1 MDAHEIE
8 DAAIEV
14 YRRAGF
20 APDRPVGPVQL
31 AMALPGLSIQFA
43 PNMRG
48 GAQLAH
54 DRDGGLLLR
63 IANKA
68 TPLTRSWMVAHELGE
83 WVLHRANYI
92 GENAEQLASNIGAAI
107 IAPGPVMRTLRSR
120 VGFDL
125 AAGARM
131 LRTSQTILALRWGEA
146 FGEHVAIV
154 EGVRVRRRG
163 EIDASDEQLRRIARA
178 GGAHGVR
185 VQPVTDHPRRVL
197 LVAA

>member
-1 MDAHEIE
+1 MDAYEIE
-8 DAAIEV
+8 SAAIEM

-20 APDRPVGPVQL
+20 DPSRPVGPVQL
-31 AMALPGLSIQFA
+31 AMALPGLSVQFA
-43 PNMRG
+43 MNMGR

-54 DRDGGLLLR
+54 DRDGGVLLR
-63 IANKA
+63 VSNKA

-83 WVLHRANYI
+83 LALHRANFV
-92 GENAEQLASNIGAAI
+92 GEHAEQLASNIAAAI
-107 IAPGPVMRTLRSR
+107 LAPGPVMCALRSR

-125 AAGARM
+125 VTGAKM

-154 EGVRVRRRG
+154 EGSRVRRRG
-163 EIDASDEQLRRIARA
+163 EIDASDADLLRIARA
-178 GGAHGVR
+178 G
-185 VQPVTDHPRRVL
+185 DHPRRVL